1 MLTKD
6 PSKVKS
12 VIEESPITQKCKSQ
26 EIVHTLRKLRFDIY
40 IIAESLPESLDF
52 VGGEGGGGVPCREG
66 MESLLQDPRAFLPI
80 LGRYMCVEESLDMVY
95 KLKSLF

>member
-6 PSKVKS
+6 PPKVKS

-40 IIAESLPESLDF
+40 IIVESLPESLDF
-52 VGGEGGGGVPCREG
+52 VGGEGGGGG
-66 MESLLQDPRAFLPI
+66 FLVEKAWNHYSKI
-80 LGRYMCVEESLDMVY
+80 LGLSFPY
-95 KLKSLF
+95 